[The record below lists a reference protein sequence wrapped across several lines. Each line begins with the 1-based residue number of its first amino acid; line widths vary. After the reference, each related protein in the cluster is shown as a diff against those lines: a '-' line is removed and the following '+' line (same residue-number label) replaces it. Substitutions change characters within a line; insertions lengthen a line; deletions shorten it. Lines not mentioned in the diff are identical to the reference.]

1 MGGGLPFPSLLCAP
15 PAAIAASSHP
25 SPRRDTYHGQAAPR
39 GRAGRRRRGLTSP
52 GPWPRRERVVTEGA
66 TVDDGLAPGLAW
78 LHPTRDGRGVRLSLL
93 RLWGA
98 VSAIRGHF
106 GEGGVPG
113 AAGYTLGAGGGAA
126 RGRRSLHLPGWC
138 PLQDLRGEGGAAR
151 AVPRPDRHWRLAGCL
166 EPSAGFPSPGP
177 SSNPN
182 SLEGVDFQH
191 KLQFIRFR

>member
-1 MGGGLPFPSLLCAP
+1 MGGGSPFPSLLCAP

-25 SPRRDTYHGQAAPR
+25 SPRRDTYRGQAAPR

-106 GEGGVPG
+106 GEGASQAPPATPSEPVGAQL
-113 AAGYTLGAGGGAA
+113 AAGGASTSPAGAPCRICA
-126 RGRRSLHLPGWC
+126 V
-138 PLQDLRGEGGAAR
+138 RGEQHVRSRGPIATGVSRAA
-151 AVPRPDRHWRLAGCL
+151 
-166 EPSAGFPSPGP
+166 
-177 SSNPN
+177 
-182 SLEGVDFQH
+182 
-191 KLQFIRFR
+191 